1 MSMNYALEWIKKAN
15 ADLDTAKTLTEIDNP
30 HTEIIGFHCQ
40 QAVEKYMK
48 AYLVSIKM
56 KIPKIHDLDSLLQI
70 CIQNNSDFANLNR
83 EKISS
88 LTDYAVDFRYPDDY
102 SEPTLVEVKEYYKLA
117 LKIKEFILPK
127 VKYNMEE

>member
-1 MSMNYALEWIKKAN
+1 MNYALEWTKKAN
-15 ADLDTAKTLTEIDNP
+15 ADLDTAKTLMEIDNP

-48 AYLVSIKM
+48 AYLVSINM

-70 CIQNNSDFANLNR
+70 CIQNNPDFANLNR

-88 LTDYAVDFRYPDDY
+88 LTDYAIDFRYPDDNA
-102 SEPTLVEVKEYYKLA
+102 EPTLDEVKEYYELS
-117 LKIKEFILPK
+117 LKIKEFILPR
-127 VKYNMEE
+127 VKTS